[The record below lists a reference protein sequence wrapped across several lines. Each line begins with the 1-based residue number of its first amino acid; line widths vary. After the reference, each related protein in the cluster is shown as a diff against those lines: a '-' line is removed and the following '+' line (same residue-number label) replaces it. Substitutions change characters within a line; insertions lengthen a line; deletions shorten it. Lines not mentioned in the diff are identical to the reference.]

1 MNAYD
6 HVGAYVLY
14 STLPPPHTH
23 SRTHAHTRYTHDD
36 ATLAH
41 THVTASAAQ
50 HGATTAYFHTHA
62 RRQTHCDNI
71 MCAHARRREVAR
83 DYIQDALLLASR
95 TRAWAAT
102 RPSNRVAIARRL
114 LVGGI
119 MYGIVGSGRACAV
132 RSALLRV
139 WWTVVVAAHCVWG
152 RAVADR
158 AFAGTVRRRRFAAV
172 CVRVCG
178 GLHRLERARRMTTMT
193 NARAYGTQPQ
203 PQPPP
208 QSQAE
213 SSHTRRAR
221 RAHQLY
227 SGEPEIH

>member
-1 MNAYD
+1 M
-6 HVGAYVLY
+6 
-14 STLPPPHTH
+14 H
-23 SRTHAHTRYTHDD
+23 SR
-36 ATLAH
+36 
-41 THVTASAAQ
+41 
-50 HGATTAYFHTHA
+50 
-62 RRQTHCDNI
+62 RRK
-71 MCAHARRREVAR
+71 VAR

-203 PQPPP
+203 PQPQP

-213 SSHTRRAR
+213 SPATQEERGAR
-221 RAHQLY
+221 TSSTQVNQRFIDCVLARIARAHGSDNDRFVAAGRFDLLQER
-227 SGEPEIH
+227 SACSEQTI